1 MIELSIATNTGI
13 DYFDSLPLDELLDTI
28 KDVIKIGNK
37 RKRIQA
43 GNKNSRSY

>member
-13 DYFDSLPLDELLDTI
+13 DYFNSLQLDELLDTI
-28 KDVIKIGNK
+28 KDVIEIGNK